1 MTFIT
6 ETIAA
11 EIISKVSKLTF
22 EKARDFIK
30 FDPTNK
36 LKVSDD
42 IKKIILNAYHDL
54 SNCEYFKILKK
65 EDFELILIK
74 NINLI
79 CQWFFNPFSS
89 NFDSSM
95 IEIPNYSIERQ
106 TKDFLNGLFTY
117 ISNHKNEYSSFCLQ
131 AISLQISN
139 STNQLASQI
148 STTNLIMQQNFTQ
161 MMNILQQNTE
171 LLTANNSFKND
182 FNSIDNLL
190 KCKKTNEAKILL
202 NHIENKVLLSSDK
215 KILESL
221 YFLYTKYYML
231 TFIDDNSLLLD
242 SLSKLIDN
250 TSDEIN
256 KEYRIALLHI
266 YKDEFNEALEII
278 NKNITTNFSLYM
290 EIKAYVLLNTKQFDE
305 LSTFLKTCNEKFR
318 NLWNAR
324 SLLNQENYKEAF
336 NLVNDKIFSSYNDF
350 EYVFVTLQIKTYYYL
365 SIQHEVK
372 KSSQLREECT
382 QLINQIDEAITNV
395 GDDILSHGEL
405 LNCKMLLFL
414 LLDFVE
420 YSNLGNFITEL
431 DSLNCQNPNYL
442 KNKAIYFI
450 TKKEYKTAFEILDDW
465 CIKYPDAIET
475 KELRAIAF
483 YSFDPEQAREEFN
496 KLDNNPENIAIKIKI
511 FYSYMKEYNFSEA
524 HKWLL
529 DFSKN
534 NISSF
539 YIYAAFGDYYLQM
552 GEAQLAYSNYLSALK
567 SNDGY
572 YSKLDYYAQL
582 LRLTCQSL
590 DPQKF
595 NECIQFK
602 DLLDNHDMIKN
613 YYNEIASVYLTFKD
627 FDEALIVVNKAK
639 QINGTTPYINYLE
652 MLCYVNKHDFNKVI
666 EIYMDSNDDIQVKE
680 DINQKYKIF
689 IDAAIRC
696 NKEIEKA
703 KNLYQILEKPST
715 EEDYK
720 QHTYYA
726 EHFST
731 PQEYVKLCL
740 EGINKYP
747 NSIILLENF
756 LLSCINTKLHLKD
769 IELYKTY
776 KEIEQKYISLP
787 ENGKTNRL
795 GVGIIWP
802 QEIL

>member
-1 MTFIT
+1 MEVLSSDAISTM
-6 ETIAA
+6 A
-11 EIISKVSKLTF
+11 EKIF
-22 EKARDFIK
+22 EKACSGIK

-36 LKVSDD
+36 MAASED
-42 IKKIILNAYHDL
+42 IKKIIATAFNNIKKYEF
-54 SNCEYFKILKK
+54 CTKFTK
-65 EDFELILIK
+65 EDIVSLLI
-74 NINLI
+74 NNQELI
-79 CQWFFNPFSS
+79 CQWLYNPFTSKFSS
-89 NFDSSM
+89 D
-95 IEIPNYSIERQ
+95 EIAITNYDLSQES
-106 TKDFLNGLFTY
+106 KDFLNAFFSY
-117 ISNHKNEYSSFCLQ
+117 IQSHKNEYPSFCLQ
-131 AISLQISN
+131 AISSQITN
-139 STNQLASQI
+139 STNQINSSL
-148 STTNLIMQQNFTQ
+148 NN
-161 MMNILQQNTE
+161 MNCE
-171 LLTANNSFKND
+171 FKQD
-182 FNSIDNLL
+182 FNQVIKMLKQTQESLSIKTTSEVFKDDFNKIDSLL
-190 KCKKTNEAKILL
+190 NTRKTNDANIIL
-202 NHIENKVLLSSDK
+202 NHIREKVLKTSNDE
-215 KILESL
+215 IIEAF
-221 YFLYTKYYML
+221 YMLYTKFFML
-231 TFIDDNSLLLD
+231 TYNDDSTELIESLNQ
-242 SLSKLIDN
+242 LISY
-250 TSDEIN
+250 TKEGIN

-266 YKDEFNEALEII
+266 YKKEYNTALEII
-278 NKNITTNFSLYM
+278 NKNLKDNFKLYM
-290 EIKAYVLLNTKQFDE
+290 ELNAFLLLNTNQFE
-305 LSTFLKTCNEKFR
+305 TLASFLTECDEKFR
-318 NLWNAR
+318 LLWEAR
-324 SLLNQENYKEAF
+324 LLLNQQKYKEAYDIVTSKEF
-336 NLVNDKIFSSYNDF
+336 LIYEEYD
-350 EYVFVTLQIKTYYYL
+350 YVFVELQIKTYYYL
-365 SIQHEVK
+365 SISSNV
-372 KSSQLREECT
+372 KSSTDLKEKCIK
-382 QLINQIDEAITNV
+382 LIEKIDKTLLQVENDTITH
-395 GDDILSHGEL
+395 SEL
-405 LNCKMLLFL
+405 LTDKMLLSL
-414 LLDFVE
+414 LLDKID
-420 YSNLGNFITEL
+420 YSNIDNYINEL

-442 KNKAIYFI
+442 KNKAIYFM
-450 TKKEYKTAFEILDDW
+450 TKKDYKTAFEILDAW

-483 YSFDPEQAREEFN
+483 YSFDPKRAREEFN
-496 KLDNNPENIAIKIKI
+496 KLDNNPENITIKIKI

-552 GEAQLAYSNYLSALK
+552 GDAQLAYSNYLSAIK

-602 DLLDNHDMIKN
+602 DLLDNHDMIKI
-613 YYNEIASVYLTFKD
+613 YYNEIASVYLTFKA
-627 FDEALIVVNKAK
+627 FDEALIVVHKAK
-639 QINGTTPYINYLE
+639 QINGNTPSINYLE
-652 MLCYVNKHDFNKVI
+652 MLCYVNKQDYNKVI

-689 IDAAIRC
+689 INAAIQC

-703 KNLYQILEKPST
+703 KNLYQILEKPSA

-747 NSIILLENF
+747 NSIILLKNF

-795 GVGIIWP
+795 GVGII
-802 QEIL
+802 